1 MSLSFSV
8 LITTGL
14 LVFSM
19 GMGGCARGDTQS
31 ESGRDDAGTAL
42 VGSEKMD
49 APLRRA
55 LRDADSDQYDVF
67 LGVAEETASDA
78 GAFMTLQQDLRTAG
92 LTIRTISGSV
102 VTVRG
107 PRSAIETAAAD
118 DRIASL
124 QLSASRSF

>member
-1 MSLSFSV
+1 MPLSFSV

-19 GMGGCARGDTQS
+19 GMGGCARGDSPRET
-31 ESGRDDAGTAL
+31 ERDPAGTTL
-42 VGSEKMD
+42 IGSEKMD

-55 LRDADSDQYDVF
+55 LRDADKNQHDVF
-67 LGVAEETASDA
+67 LGIAEETASDA
-78 GAFMTLQQDLRTAG
+78 DAFMTLQQDLRTAG